1 MSDNTPRPGDLVTFT
16 VKVDGSAIPDVY
28 AVHSIHIEQAL
39 NRISHAELVVLDGSA
54 VKENFAVSDG
64 STFLPGKKVV
74 IEAGY
79 NNQNQSIFEGI
90 ITGQR
95 LRVGNRIGS
104 ALTVQCKDTAVKM
117 TVGRQNAMYNKVK
130 DSDVMT
136 KLIGNHSGVSADI
149 TSTNTQWPTMI
160 QHYCSD
166 WDFLLSR
173 AEVNGMVVSTL
184 NGKVAVF
191 PPDKKSSSVLTITYG
206 DTLYSFDGELNALTQ
221 LASVKASAWDPKTQ
235 KVVDGKASNTLA
247 GPGNL
252 SSKKLSDVV
261 GLSEFELQTT
271 APEAQADL
279 TGWAKAQMLK
289 SEYAKIIAEVR
300 FQGSDKVKPG
310 TFITLAG
317 LGERFNGDHLVC
329 SVTHDISDG
338 NWFVDAK
345 LGLSPEW
352 FIAEPDVV
360 APAAS
365 GLLPGVEGIYN
376 ATVKKIYDDPD
387 NAYRIL
393 IDLPLL
399 DPAGDGVWA
408 RLSNFYSTN
417 NAGAFFLP
425 EVGDEVIVGF
435 LNQDPRYP
443 VILGSVYSAKNK
455 PFSELSPNQKNSHK
469 AIGSNSRLRMVFND
483 EDVILTLTTPN
494 KNIVTLDDKN
504 KQISIKDQN
513 GNSIVMSDSGID
525 MKSPKN
531 INISADQEVT
541 IKGKMGVSIEASSG
555 DVASKGLN
563 IKENASVN
571 YEAKGGVAATVQGGA
586 SLTLKGAMVWIN

>member
-1 MSDNTPRPGDLVTFT
+1 MSDDALQPGDIVSFSI
-16 VKVDGSAIPDVY
+16 KIDGSVIPDVY
-28 AVHSIHIEQAL
+28 SMHSIHIEQAL
-39 NRISHAELVVLDGSA
+39 NRISHAQLVVLDGSA
-54 VKENFAVSDG
+54 TKESFAVSG
-64 STFLPGKKVV
+64 SSTFVPGNKVV

-90 ITGQR
+90 ITGQN
-95 LRVGNRIGS
+95 LRVDNQVGS
-104 ALTVQCKDTAVKM
+104 TLTVQCKDTAVKM
-117 TVGRQNAMYNKVK
+117 TVGRQNAMYNQVK

-136 KLIGNHSGVSADI
+136 TLVGNHSGVSADI
-149 TSTNTQWPTMI
+149 TATSTQWPTMI

-173 AEVNGMVVSTL
+173 AEVNGMVVTTL

-191 PPDKKSSSVLTITYG
+191 PPDKNSSSVLTITYG
-206 DTLYSFDGELNALTQ
+206 DTLYSFDGEINAVTQ
-221 LASVKASAWDPKTQ
+221 LASVKASAWDPKQQ
-235 KVVDGKASNTLA
+235 KVVEGKASNTLA

-271 APEAQADL
+271 APEAEGDL

-289 SEYAKIIAEVR
+289 SEYAKITAEVR

-317 LGERFNGDHLVC
+317 LGERFNGDYLVC
-329 SVTHDISDG
+329 SVVHDISEG

-345 LGLSPEW
+345 LGLSSEW

-360 APAAS
+360 APASS
-365 GLLPGVEGIYN
+365 GLLPGIEGLYN
-376 ATVKKIYDDPD
+376 ATVKKLYDDPD
-387 NAYRIL
+387 DAYRIL
-393 IDLPLL
+393 LNMPLL

-408 RLSNFYSTN
+408 RLSNFYSTS

-455 PFSELSPNQKNSHK
+455 PFSELSPNEKNSHK
-469 AIGSNSRLRMVFND
+469 AIVSKSQLRMVFND

-494 KNIVTLDDKN
+494 KNTVTLDDKN

-513 GNSIVMSDSGID
+513 GNSMVMSDSGID
-525 MKSPKN
+525 IKSPKN
-531 INISADQEVT
+531 INISADQKVS
-541 IKGKMGVSIEASSG
+541 IKGNMGINIESSSG
-555 DVASKGLN
+555 DVTSKGLN
-563 IKENASVN
+563 IQESASIN
-571 YEAKGGVAATVQGGA
+571 YEAKGGAAATVQGGA
-586 SLTLKGAMVWIN
+586 TLTLKGAMVMIN

>member
-1 MSDNTPRPGDLVTFT
+1 MSDNGPQTSDLSTFT
-16 VKVDGSAIPDVY
+16 VKVDGSAIPQAYQVL
-28 AVHSIHIEQAL
+28 SIHIEQAL
-39 NRISHAELVVLDGSA
+39 NRISNAQITLIDGSA
-54 VKENFAVSDG
+54 TTESFTVSAG
-64 STFLPGKKVV
+64 STFVPGKKVV

-79 NNQNQSIFEGI
+79 NSKNKSIFEGI
-90 ITGQR
+90 ISGQN
-95 LRVGNRIGS
+95 LRIDNELGS
-104 ALTVQCKDTAVKM
+104 LLTVQCKDTAVKM
-117 TVGRQNAMYNKVK
+117 TVGRQSAMYNKVK

-136 KLIGNHSGVSADI
+136 KLIGNHAGVSAEV
-149 TSTNTQWPTMI
+149 TATTTQWPSMI
-160 QHYCSD
+160 QNYCSD

-173 AEVNGMVVSTL
+173 AQVNGMVVSTL

-191 PPDKKSSSVLTITYG
+191 APGKNSQAVLTISYG
-206 DTLYSFDGELNALTQ
+206 DSLYSFDGDLDALTQ

-235 KVVDGKASNTLA
+235 KVVDGKASSTLA

-261 GLSEFELQTT
+261 GLSEFKLHTT
-271 APEAQADL
+271 APEAQGDL
-279 TGWAKAQMLK
+279 TGWAKAQMLI
-289 SEYAKIIAEVR
+289 SEYSKIIARLR
-300 FQGSDKVKPG
+300 FQGSEKVKPG

-317 LGERFNGDHLVC
+317 LGDRFDGDHLVC
-329 SVTHDISDG
+329 SVAHVISEG
-338 NWFVDAK
+338 NWFIDAK
-345 LGLSPEW
+345 LGLSADW

-365 GLLPGVEGIYN
+365 GLLPGIEGLYN

-387 NAYRIL
+387 NAYRIQL
-393 IDLPLL
+393 NIPLL
-399 DPAGDGVWA
+399 DPAGEGIWA
-408 RLSNFYSTN
+408 RMSNFYSTS

-443 VILGSVYSAKNK
+443 VILGSVYSAKQK

-469 AIGSNSRLRMVFND
+469 AIVSKKDLRMVFND

-513 GNSIVMSDSGID
+513 GNSIVMSSSGID
-525 MKSPKN
+525 IKSPKN
-531 INISADQEVT
+531 INISADQSVS
-541 IKGKMGVSIEASSG
+541 IKGKTGVSIEASSG
-555 DVASKGLN
+555 DIASKGVN
-563 IKENASVN
+563 IKESASVK
-571 YEAKGGVAATVQGGA
+571 YEAKGGATATVEGGG
-586 SLTLKGAMVWIN
+586 SLTLKGAMVMIN

>member
-1 MSDNTPRPGDLVTFT
+1 MSDNGPESGDLVTFT
-16 VKVDGSAIPDVY
+16 VKVDGAAVPQEY
-28 AVHSIHIEQAL
+28 QVHSVHIEQAL
-39 NRISHAELVVLDGSA
+39 NRISYAQIMVIDGSA
-54 VKENFAVSDG
+54 TKKTFTASAG
-64 STFLPGKKVV
+64 STFVPGKKVV

-79 NNQNQSIFEGI
+79 DSKNKSIFEGI
-90 ITGQR
+90 ICGQN
-95 LRVGNRIGS
+95 LRIDSEIGS
-104 ALTVQCKDTAVKM
+104 MLTVQCKDTAVKM

-136 KLIGNHSGVSADI
+136 KLIGNHAGVSAEV
-149 TSTNTQWPTMI
+149 TATTTKWPSMI
-160 QHYCSD
+160 QNYCSD

-173 AEVNGMVVSTL
+173 AQVNAMVVSTL

-191 PPDKKSSSVLTITYG
+191 EPGKNSQSVLTITYG
-206 DTLYSFDGELNALTQ
+206 DSLYSFDGDLDAVTQ

-252 SSKKLSDVV
+252 SSKELSGVV
-261 GLSEFELQTT
+261 GLSEFKLQTT
-271 APEAQADL
+271 APEAQGDL
-279 TGWAKAQMLK
+279 TGWAKAQMLR
-289 SEYAKIIAEVR
+289 SSYSKIIAQVR

-317 LGERFNGDHLVC
+317 LGERFDGDHLVC
-329 SVTHDISDG
+329 SVVHDISDG
-338 NWFVDAK
+338 NWFTDAK
-345 LGLSPEW
+345 LGLSADW

-365 GLLPGVEGIYN
+365 GLLPGIEGLYN

-387 NAYRIL
+387 NAYRIQL
-393 IDLPLL
+393 NLPLL

-525 MKSPKN
+525 MMSPKN

-563 IKENASVN
+563 IKENASFN
-571 YEAKGGVAATVQGGA
+571 YEAKGGAAATVQGGA
-586 SLTLKGAMVWIN
+586 SLTLKGAMVMIN